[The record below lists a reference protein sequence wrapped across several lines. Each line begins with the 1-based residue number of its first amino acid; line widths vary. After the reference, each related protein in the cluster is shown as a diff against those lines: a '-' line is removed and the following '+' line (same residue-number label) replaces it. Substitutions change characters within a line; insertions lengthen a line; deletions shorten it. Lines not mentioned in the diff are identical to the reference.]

1 MKMLKNLRN
10 RFKKNVTGNERGQG
24 ATEYI
29 LLLTVV
35 VGLVVMF
42 GPTIK
47 KKFNDKVGELTGKM
61 DEATSD
67 K

>member
-1 MKMLKNLRN
+1 MKMLSNLRN
-10 RFKKNVTGNERGQG
+10 RLRKNMTNNERGQG

-42 GPTIK
+42 GPKIK
-47 KKFNDKVGELTGKM
+47 AKFSEKVTQLEGDM
-61 DEATSD
+61 DTAT

>member
-1 MKMLKNLRN
+1 MKMLSNLRY
-10 RFKKNVTGNERGQG
+10 RLRKNMTNNERGQG

-47 KKFNDKVGELTGKM
+47 KKFGEKMGNLESQM
-61 DEATSD
+61 DEAT

>member
-1 MKMLKNLRN
+1 MKLFTTLRN
-10 RFKKNVTGNERGQG
+10 RLRKNLVKDNKGQG

-35 VGLVVMF
+35 VGLVVVF

-47 KKFNDKVGELTGKM
+47 KKFGEKVGNLESQM
-61 DEATSD
+61 DEAT

>member
-1 MKMLKNLRN
+1 MKMLKNLRS
-10 RFKKNVTGNERGQG
+10 RLSKNITKNQRGQG

-47 KKFNDKVGELTGKM
+47 KKFNEKVGNLETQM
-61 DEATSD
+61 DEAT

>member
-10 RFKKNVTGNERGQG
+10 RLSKNMTNNERGQG

-35 VGLVVMF
+35 VGLVIAF
-42 GPTIK
+42 GKPIK
-47 KKFNDKVGELTGKM
+47 DKFMSKVGEATDKM
-61 DEATSD
+61 DEAT

>member
-10 RFKKNVTGNERGQG
+10 RLQKNLTNERGQG

-35 VGLVVMF
+35 VGLVIAF

-47 KKFNDKVGELTGKM
+47 KKFSEKVANLESQM
-61 DEATSD
+61 DEAT